1 MDYIGEA
8 GIGRTLVDEPL
19 EGLAEYPYR
28 LAGTG
33 DLDLCGRKRP
43 HSYYRD
49 CVWGIAKRPYLAVEP
64 PCLYGKKQNTTMWGW
79 PVVEEYWNYPG
90 MEGKPVKVYCIQ
102 HGG

>member
-1 MDYIGEA
+1 MDHAYFPNKVFCATETAPADSCHGWSLVERFPFLIGDFVWTAMDYIGEA

-43 HSYYRD
+43 RSYYRD
-49 CVWGIAKRPYLAVEP
+49 CV
-64 PCLYGKKQNTTMWGW
+64 
-79 PVVEEYWNYPG
+79 
-90 MEGKPVKVYCIQ
+90 
-102 HGG
+102 